1 MMCASLVRV
10 HVATP
15 SAHTSASVK
24 EHNIPMPL
32 PLHALLGHDVGA
44 FIVQA
49 ASLMAAFKLMA
60 TSKSCQA
67 ALRAHVRQHLA
78 KPRAD
83 PQNSIVS
90 WVVADLLQL
99 RRMKSW
105 KNACLPPWDALLR
118 AGKSYNELEWT
129 LLKDHVGGALQQL
142 FKTLSSAV
150 FAAPLLCDCSPGD
163 VLELGRALHR
173 LSERTGNVVAEKVNL
188 QTCVRERPEYR
199 DDRLQ
204 LGAAIATGPSR
215 GWRTRVGSGHVSP
228 LGMRRCPI
236 AVFGD
241 EHALCVSLRA
251 SLLAA
256 CGGHTG
262 ADGFGNSLLD
272 AVDAARARPALC
284 VSGAGLSARQ
294 QAVAYHLRRH
304 VLCAAM
310 NVVQR
315 RVECDWLAFSDDEN
329 SAAAEVEAAEA
340 EAEAEATGV
349 LFEEAPLATF
359 LGLRYHPSVPPER
372 RSALQFQLRLARAFC
387 AAQTPRAR
395 ASLFDVFLTLMRMER
410 RSRGTALRQRNRGA
424 PRLRSDAPSQRRAA
438 ASRVHLCRSVAG
450 KRAGCG
456 RRRGSSTHLRRALRG
471 TWTPF
476 QGIARGAAPSVR
488 ALRWQRRLRV
498 ARRASRGRLQGLRS
512 RQQPARMGRE
522 RRRPRGHTLGGPLR
536 CMPAALLPDTR
547 GGTFLAPPKLF
558 VRPFPHHPNIDAKT
572 GAVCMDLL
580 QHNWSCAGGVRAIL
594 VSFRSLLAGP
604 NTSDAASMPANLE
617 AAKDFLTRPDV
628 YHAKNVALASG
639 MPHSRN

>member
-1 MMCASLVRV
+1 
-10 HVATP
+10 
-15 SAHTSASVK
+15 
-24 EHNIPMPL
+24 MPL

-78 KPRAD
+78 KHCDD

-99 RRMKSW
+99 RRMQSW

-129 LLKDHVGGALQQL
+129 LLKDHVASALQQL
-142 FKTLSSAV
+142 FKTLGSAV

-163 VLELGRALHR
+163 VLELGRALHC

-204 LGAAIATGPSR
+204 LGAAIRDWAQPRLADPS
-215 GWRTRVGSGHVSP
+215 GFGSCLTTRDETAS
-228 LGMRRCPI
+228 I

-315 RVECDWLAFSDDEN
+315 RVERDWLAFSDDEN

-372 RSALQFQLRLARAFC
+372 RSALQFQLRLARAFLRG
-387 AAQTPRAR
+387 PNRSRAR

-410 RSRGTALRQRNRGA
+410 AEAEAQRSGSEIEAHLDSARMRHVSTAGQQLLARPLVPLRVLASVQGAVGGGAVAAHICDGRCAAPGPLSKALLAELRHLYAHCAGSGVSAWPGARLEEDCKDYGPGSNLLEWGANVEGPEGTPWEGRCVVC
-424 PRLRSDAPSQRRAA
+424 RLRFCPT
-438 ASRVHLCRSVAG
+438 LC
-450 KRAGCG
+450 
-456 RRRGSSTHLRRALRG
+456 
-471 TWTPF
+471 
-476 QGIARGAAPSVR
+476 
-488 ALRWQRRLRV
+488 
-498 ARRASRGRLQGLRS
+498 
-512 RQQPARMGRE
+512 
-522 RRRPRGHTLGGPLR
+522 
-536 CMPAALLPDTR
+536 
-547 GGTFLAPPKLF
+547 GGTFPAAPPKLF
-558 VRPFPHHPNIDAKT
+558 VRPPFPHHPNIDAKT